1 MTDVA
6 IQKRAYT
13 SRETQIY
20 SQDQG
25 VWLTLMKPYQNVMTA
40 IHDIK
45 IQNPAKLGST
55 E

>member
-25 VWLTLMKPYQNVMTA
+25 V
-40 IHDIK
+40 
-45 IQNPAKLGST
+45 
-55 E
+55 